1 MRKILR
7 FEVYQRVL
15 RLPIQKL
22 SNRHVGKETR
32 IAGSNHHGR
41 PQYHSGDWRFDQ
53 SCRDGLTAR
62 SQPAAAGDGRT
73 RTPRVLLYVTLEPC
87 LMCSAALSFAG
98 IKRIVYA
105 ALAEDANL
113 EEMIVRDL
121 TLPSINQ
128 QLVRGPFNLVP
139 GVHRRP
145 GLTAPDE
152 QNGRGA
158 GRSQNVMR
166 LGCHE

>member
-1 MRKILR
+1 
-7 FEVYQRVL
+7 
-15 RLPIQKL
+15 
-22 SNRHVGKETR
+22 
-32 IAGSNHHGR
+32 
-41 PQYHSGDWRFDQ
+41 
-53 SCRDGLTAR
+53 
-62 SQPAAAGDGRT
+62 
-73 RTPRVLLYVTLEPC
+73 
-87 LMCSAALSFAG
+87 MCSAALSFAG

-121 TLPSINQ
+121 TL
-128 QLVRGPFNLVP
+128 LVRGPFNLVP

-152 QNGRGA
+152 QSGRGA

>member
-1 MRKILR
+1 VLDVQRSALLR
-7 FEVYQRVL
+7 R
-15 RLPIQKL
+15 
-22 SNRHVGKETR
+22 
-32 IAGSNHHGR
+32 
-41 PQYHSGDWRFDQ
+41 
-53 SCRDGLTAR
+53 
-62 SQPAAAGDGRT
+62 
-73 RTPRVLLYVTLEPC
+73 
-87 LMCSAALSFAG
+87 

-152 QNGRGA
+152 QSGRGA

>member
-139 GVHRRP
+139 KAR
-145 GLTAPDE
+145 TYC
-152 QNGRGA
+152 A
-158 GRSQNVMR
+158 G
-166 LGCHE
+166 

>member
-1 MRKILR
+1 
-7 FEVYQRVL
+7 
-15 RLPIQKL
+15 
-22 SNRHVGKETR
+22 
-32 IAGSNHHGR
+32 
-41 PQYHSGDWRFDQ
+41 
-53 SCRDGLTAR
+53 
-62 SQPAAAGDGRT
+62 
-73 RTPRVLLYVTLEPC
+73 
-87 LMCSAALSFAG
+87 MCSAALSFAG

-145 GLTAPDE
+145 DLLRRMNKAAEAPAD
-152 QNGRGA
+152 
-158 GRSQNVMR
+158 
-166 LGCHE
+166 LKT